1 MFNVKCGQH
10 VYVCRVSRTLILCVM
25 WSVARFLCD
34 RRAQAPR
41 KFTVLSAAEVRLF
54 ICVEDN
60 SKSCGPTWTKFS
72 VSIDH
77 KKYPLGFEQST
88 HWGKAHGLILDP
100 LRTLKPLL
108 T

>member
-1 MFNVKCGQH
+1 
-10 VYVCRVSRTLILCVM
+10 M